1 MLYTGKGDNGTT
13 QFFGCNQRFSKSSV
27 IAEALGSLDELNSFL
42 GVCKTL
48 AARDSLVIKADGENR
63 GLAFQQVLAEAQ
75 QDLFVIQ
82 AETAGADKQIT
93 GERTVWLE
101 SVIATI
107 EKTLPPIKNFVVPGG
122 SEASGLI
129 DFARTI
135 SRRTERRMVA
145 VKEEG
150 IAKISE
156 SILKYLNRLSSLL
169 YALARLANVQAGVTE
184 EKPHY

>member
-13 QFFGCNQRFSKSSV
+13 QFFGCHQRFSKSSI

-42 GVCKTL
+42 GLCKVTTKGNK
-48 AARDSLVIKADGENR
+48 DSLENI
-63 GLAFQQVLAEAQ
+63 Q

-82 AETAGADKQIT
+82 AETAGADKHIQD
-93 GERTVWLE
+93 ERTVWLE
-101 SVIATI
+101 MIMAGI
-107 EKTLPPIKNFVVPGG
+107 EKELPAIKNFIVPGG
-122 SEASGLI
+122 TEAAAML

-135 SRRTERRMVA
+135 SRRAERRMVA

-150 IAKISE
+150 MVKISNPT
-156 SILKYLNRLSSLL
+156 LKYLNRLSSLL
-169 YALARLANVQAGVTE
+169 YALARLVNVKAGVEE